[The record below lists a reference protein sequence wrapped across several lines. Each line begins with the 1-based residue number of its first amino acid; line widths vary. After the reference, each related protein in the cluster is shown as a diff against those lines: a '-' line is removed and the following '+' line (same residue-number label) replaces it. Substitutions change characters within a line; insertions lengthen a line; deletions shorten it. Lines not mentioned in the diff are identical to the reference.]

1 MERPSE
7 ETGPEI
13 EVVAAN
19 EALWEDLAAV
29 FGERGDPSGCQ
40 CQWFKFPRSEWK
52 ALDRGA
58 REGLLRAQT
67 ECGTPGAEAT
77 SGLVA
82 YRDGEP
88 VGWAAVEPR
97 TEYPRL
103 AGMKVPWAGREE
115 DKEDPGVWAVTC
127 FVTRKG
133 YRRQGVSR
141 ALTAAAVRFA
151 RERGA
156 RAVEGYPMLVEPGKE
171 YTWGELFVGV
181 RDVFADAGFREVSH
195 PFPRRVVMRIDFE

>member
-1 MERPSE
+1 MERSSE

-13 EVVAAN
+13 EVKPAN
-19 EALWEDLAAV
+19 EASWEDLTAV
-29 FGERGDPSGCQ
+29 FGERGDPAGCQ

-52 ALDRGA
+52 ALSREA
-58 REGLLRAQT
+58 REGLLREQT
-67 ECGTPGAEAT
+67 DCGNPGAEAT

-97 TEYPRL
+97 TAYPRL
-103 AGMKVPWAGREE
+103 VGMKVPWAGREE
-115 DKEDPGVWAVTC
+115 DREDPDVWAITC
-127 FVTRKG
+127 FVTRRG
-133 YRRQGVSR
+133 HRRQGVSR

-151 RERGA
+151 HERGA

-181 RDVFADAGFREVSH
+181 RDVFAEAGFREVSH
-195 PFPRRVVMRIDFE
+195 PFPRRAVMRIDFE